1 MTVAEHVRRDL
12 DRRRR
17 MGQSFPQ
24 AWRAAKSA
32 ALAGLPK
39 HEREGWSAV
48 LTAHRDEWQAG
59 YEGRALSPSAAAVAS
74 IEDLWADEPAD
85 RGALAA
91 R

>member
-12 DRRRR
+12 ERRRQA
-17 MGQSFPQ
+17 GQDFPA

-48 LTAHRDEWQAG
+48 LSAHRDEWQSG
-59 YEGRALSPSAAAVAS
+59 YEGRPLSAHAAAVAS